1 MCRNSR
7 LAKSIHDLGWG
18 TFMAYLE
25 QAMAARGHLLLRAG
39 QFDPTTQACSTPGC
53 GYINRQLRN
62 NLKLRVWDCPRCG
75 QHHDR
80 DENAANNIQ
89 DYALR
94 SFLESS
100 CGAESALE
108 LSRPGLDG
116 RVAHPLQLHP
126 RLYQFLARGGMTA
139 LVAGSLADRRRIGC
153 VGDGCDVPGKRE
165 LDPQPVEIRTEQ
177 ISTG

>member
-18 TFMAYLE
+18 TFVSYLE

-80 DENAANNIQ
+80 DKNAANNIQ
-89 DYALR
+89 DYAVGAYM
-94 SFLESS
+94 ESS
-100 CGAESALE
+100 NGAESALE
-108 LSRPGLDG
+108 LCKLR
-116 RVAHPLQLHP
+116 LHP
-126 RLYQFLARGGMTA
+126 ELYQFLVRGGMTA
-139 LVAGSLADRRRIGC
+139 LVASSLADRRRIGY
-153 VGDGCDVPGKRE
+153 VGGGCAVPGKRE
-165 LDPQPVEIRTEQ
+165 LDPQPVEIRRER